1 LFPSIVIG
9 KNPEERKIKLKEK
22 HQEVILT
29 DGDYREEVYQ
39 LRLLLD
45 SLREE
50 NERLKEVISE
60 AIDSPISALLEASL
74 IELETEH
81 GE

>member
-1 LFPSIVIG
+1 
-9 KNPEERKIKLKEK
+9 
-22 HQEVILT
+22 VILT
-29 DGDYREEVYQ
+29 AGDYREEVYQ

-50 NERLKEVISE
+50 NERLKEVISD
-60 AIDSPISALLEASL
+60 AMDSPIAALLEASL